1 MPKRGIPAG
10 TVFHVLVDE
19 PCRDVTRTLYFD
31 ASSHKL
37 VLLIVAI
44 KTIVE
49 WMMLALSIQLETKL
63 IGIAAKKTLDK
74 GTTKYSERVIVDIVS
89 NYYIDNLL

>member
-37 VLLIVAI
+37 VLLIVANKI
-44 KTIVE
+44 IVE
-49 WMMLALSIQLETKL
+49 WMKVAQSIQLDETHRHS
-63 IGIAAKKTLDK
+63 G
-74 GTTKYSERVIVDIVS
+74 
-89 NYYIDNLL
+89 